1 MPRWNRWAIDEGRLA
16 ERKGAESWQDGE
28 ARRWFDSTTFHK
40 HHQGCVP
47 ENHQGRRGVT
57 IDCQQYAPAVEIRGE
72 GPESDD
78 G

>member
-1 MPRWNRWAIDEGRLA
+1 MPRWNRWEIDEGRTLRISA
-16 ERKGAESWQDGE
+16 RHDGKGRLTERKGAESWQDGE

-57 IDCQQYAPAVEIRGE
+57 IDCQQ
-72 GPESDD
+72 
-78 G
+78 